1 MDHHNRD
8 PARLLTHLPLL
19 RNARDRLVDRSALE
33 ADLEISRATAYRQTT
48 ELVEEGLLEQTAGG
62 YRTTGSGK
70 AALDAADRFERSL
83 AAADRL
89 GPLLEHLSTP
99 ELTRNIYLFA
109 DADLAVATPQNPNAP
124 IEPWLDRFESFDY
137 SRSLVVA
144 GCPPAITE
152 QGVNHATNDVDFEAV
167 CTPLALQADQ
177 NASKEAFET
186 IATAEGPSLYTH
198 PDLPFTMGII
208 DESVI
213 IIGFDT
219 ETTLPVASITTDRP
233 EALLW
238 AKQLY
243 SQYKRESTGLE
254 EPTTKSLL

>member
-19 RNARDRLVDRSALE
+19 RNARDRLVDRS
-33 ADLEISRATAYRQTT
+33 
-48 ELVEEGLLEQTAGG
+48 
-62 YRTTGSGK
+62 
-70 AALDAADRFERSL
+70 ALDAADRFERSL

-99 ELTRNIYLFA
+99 ELTRNIHLFV

-152 QGVNHATNDVDFEAV
+152 QGVNHATND
-167 CTPLALQADQ
+167 
-177 NASKEAFET
+177 
-186 IATAEGPSLYTH
+186 
-198 PDLPFTMGII
+198 
-208 DESVI
+208 
-213 IIGFDT
+213 
-219 ETTLPVASITTDRP
+219 
-233 EALLW
+233 
-238 AKQLY
+238 
-243 SQYKRESTGLE
+243 
-254 EPTTKSLL
+254 